1 VVDYVQGESG
11 TTLVKVICDACG
23 KSGASDTLMDA
34 EFCALIGWTFDFGA
48 VLCLL
53 CQAPASQGLE
63 RRL

>member
-1 VVDYVQGESG
+1 
-11 TTLVKVICDACG
+11 LVKVICDACG

-34 EFCALIGWTFDFGA
+34 EICALIGWTFDFGA

-53 CQAPASQGLE
+53 CQAAAAQGLE